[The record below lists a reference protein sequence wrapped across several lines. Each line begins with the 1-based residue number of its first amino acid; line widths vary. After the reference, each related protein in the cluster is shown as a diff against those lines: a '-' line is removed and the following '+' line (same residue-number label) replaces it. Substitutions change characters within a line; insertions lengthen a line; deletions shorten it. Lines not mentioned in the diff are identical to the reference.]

1 MRKAINISALLFFT
15 WLILDTFQVLDKLMY
30 FLVIGQVP
38 GTTQSLSP
46 TMMLAIMSGLIGI
59 VVFETLARR
68 FDVLRRIRRFLV
80 GAISRRERLPNRRFT
95 RI

>member
-1 MRKAINISALLFFT
+1 MRKAINISALLFFI

-68 FDVLRRIRRFLV
+68 FDVLRRIRRFFV
-80 GAISRRERLPNRRFT
+80 GAVSRRERLPNRRFT